1 MAVGYAV
8 FAILMLVMFVA
19 WLFDFLDVHDINLRP
34 QLEEKIKEAT
44 DDQDDC
50 SGIG

>member
-19 WLFDFLDVHDINLRP
+19 WLFDFLDARNIHLRP
-34 QLEEKIKEAT
+34 QLEEKIKEVT

-50 SGIG
+50 

>member
-19 WLFDFLDVHDINLRP
+19 WLFDFLDARDIHLRP
-34 QLEEKIKEAT
+34 YWEEQLRNGDEE
-44 DDQDDC
+44 
-50 SGIG
+50 

>member
-19 WLFDFLDVHDINLRP
+19 WLFDFLDARDIHLRP
-34 QLEEKIKEAT
+34 HWEKKIKEAT

-50 SGIG
+50 

>member
-19 WLFDFLDVHDINLRP
+19 WLFDFLDARDIHLRP

-44 DDQDDC
+44 GDQDDC
-50 SGIG
+50 